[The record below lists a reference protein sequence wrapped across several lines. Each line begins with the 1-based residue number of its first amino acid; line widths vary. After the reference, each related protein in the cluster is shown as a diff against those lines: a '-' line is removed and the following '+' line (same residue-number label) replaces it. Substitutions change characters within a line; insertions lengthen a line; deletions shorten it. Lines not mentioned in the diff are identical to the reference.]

1 MLRRQRV
8 VLLARVAL
16 RSHLRH
22 STTAPAPP
30 LAAQTSE
37 FLYELPP
44 ELIAV
49 HPAEPRG
56 SSRLLVHVPAQ
67 PSAEQF
73 AREVTSS
80 AAAAASV
87 TALPQGGATYDLTF
101 AALPTVLPPSC
112 LSKVATWWRR
122 SSAARP
128 LQADPPGSGLL
139 HALESRAQAA
149 QIAMRGCGA
158 TVSACQGLSSRT
170 LTTQA
175 ERPPRLQPVARLRRA
190 RARLQDQFR
199 RHACHTRCARR
210 ARRRHQRR

>member
-1 MLRRQRV
+1 MLRETARRATDPLATRSLHFPTHRADGAIPRPCTSSSMLRPQRV

-16 RSHLRH
+16 RGHLRH

-67 PSAEQF
+67 PSAEKF
-73 AREVTSS
+73 AREVASS

-87 TALPQGGATYDLTF
+87 TALPQGGAAYDLTF
-101 AALPTVLPPSC
+101 AALPTVLPPSSS
-112 LSKVATWWRR
+112 SKVATW
-122 SSAARP
+122 
-128 LQADPPGSGLL
+128 
-139 HALESRAQAA
+139 
-149 QIAMRGCGA
+149 
-158 TVSACQGLSSRT
+158 
-170 LTTQA
+170 
-175 ERPPRLQPVARLRRA
+175 
-190 RARLQDQFR
+190 
-199 RHACHTRCARR
+199 
-210 ARRRHQRR
+210 

>member
-1 MLRRQRV
+1 MTVEWERVALARPLADAASPRCIPRSRGRAMFRQRV

-16 RSHLRH
+16 RGHLRH

-67 PSAEQF
+67 PSAEKF
-73 AREVTSS
+73 AREVASS

-87 TALPQGGATYDLTF
+87 TALSQGGAAYDMTF
-101 AALPTVLPPSC
+101 AALPAVLPPSG
-112 LSKVATWWRR
+112 LSKVATWWRLQLN

-128 LQADPPGSGLL
+128 PRADPPGSELF
-139 HALESRAQAA
+139 HALERRARAA
-149 QIAMRGCGA
+149 QIAMRGGGA
-158 TVSACQGLSSRT
+158 TVSACQG
-170 LTTQA
+170 
-175 ERPPRLQPVARLRRA
+175 
-190 RARLQDQFR
+190 
-199 RHACHTRCARR
+199 
-210 ARRRHQRR
+210 